1 MCSISSDVLSMREK
15 KRRKTETNLT
25 CFLSLCS
32 WMIFSVQML
41 YMYSYLL
48 ILNEKN
54 KLKCG
59 TCEIIVN
66 IFISFAKEL
75 TLIMVAV
82 TKRACY

>member
-1 MCSISSDVLSMREK
+1 MFSFSLFLHDLFNADV
-15 KRRKTETNLT
+15 
-25 CFLSLCS
+25 F
-32 WMIFSVQML
+32 L

-54 KLKCG
+54 KLKYG
-59 TCEIIVN
+59 TCEIIIN

-82 TKRACY
+82 TRRACY